1 VTAGDIIR
9 SAFLP
14 SNQQLRFIFIDCL
27 WRLLWGIVSVSITLF
42 LGAGVLA
49 QLGSMEWQGPDL
61 GASNPIIVFAALQEF
76 WNSYGALLIVG
87 FGFLLLTWAALWIV
101 LEALFRGGW
110 KGLWIYMGTGVARTA
125 LLWGTAS
132 IFLMLSVGDE
142 SGGTLAI
149 GAVVVS
155 GMWFMV
161 GVLETVVRRNAAD
174 LLATSLLPLSAVI
187 GWLRL
192 VEGVLAFILLGSA
205 AIALARVA
213 EIALSGVFA
222 AFVLFFW
229 MIVHSYLVAVRYSA
243 IDIMRR
249 DVVGS

>member
-1 VTAGDIIR
+1 M
-9 SAFLP
+9 S
-14 SNQQLRFIFIDCL
+14 
-27 WRLLWGIVSVSITLF
+27 VSVTLF

-61 GASNPIIVFAALQEF
+61 GASNPIIVLAALQEF
-76 WNSYGALLIVG
+76 WNSYGALLIAG

-125 LLWGTAS
+125 LLLGTAA
-132 IFLMLSVGDE
+132 IFLMLSSGDE
-142 SGGTLAI
+142 SDGTLAI

-161 GVLETVVRRNAAD
+161 GLLETVVRRNAVD

-205 AIALARVA
+205 AIALAGAA

>member
-27 WRLLWGIVSVSITLF
+27 WRLLWGIVSISVTLF

-49 QLGSMEWQGPDL
+49 QLGSMESQGPNL
-61 GASNPIIVFAALQEF
+61 GTSNPIIVLAALQEF
-76 WNSYGALLIVG
+76 WNSYGALLIAG
-87 FGFLLLTWAALWIV
+87 FGFLLLTWAGLWIV

-110 KGLWIYMGTGVARTA
+110 RGLWIYMGTGVARTA
-125 LLWGTAS
+125 LVLGTAS
-132 IFLMLSVGDE
+132 IFLMLSLGDE

-149 GAVVVS
+149 GAVVVA

-161 GVLETVVRRNAAD
+161 GVLETVVRRNAVD
-174 LLATSLLPLSAVI
+174 LLATSLLPLSAVM

-205 AIALARVA
+205 AIALAKTA
-213 EIALSGVFA
+213 EIALSGMFA